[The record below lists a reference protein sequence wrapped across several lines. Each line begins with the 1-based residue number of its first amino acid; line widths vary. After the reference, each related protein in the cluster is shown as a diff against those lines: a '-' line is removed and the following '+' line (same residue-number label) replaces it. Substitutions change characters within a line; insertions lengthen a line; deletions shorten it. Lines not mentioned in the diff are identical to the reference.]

1 MSSIGLSF
9 GESLADE
16 RPRSLTSAVQERLR
30 ADILSTRLLP
40 GQKLHIAGLA
50 KQFSVSL
57 AAVREA
63 LSRLVADGLVQAS
76 DQRGFRVSPV
86 SPADLADVT
95 QTRIDIEGLAL
106 RRSIERGD
114 AAWLASV
121 EKSSRRSVPFPTP
134 IPTIR
139 PHHYEEWVVRHRIF
153 HRTLVNA
160 CGSQWLLG
168 FRDVLHEQ
176 SERYRRLSI
185 RRDTEKIPQRRG
197 RTRGDRACR
206 AQARCRCRGRGTL
219 EAFHDDHASR
229 RARHTRKRSEVA
241 TPPDRPFEDQ
251 TNQEKTKGNV
261 TMKITRRHI
270 LATITAATLL
280 GASAIAQAADTVRIG
295 LADQDLLADHD
306 RRDGGAPETVREGRH
321 QGRADDLSQRRRDVR
336 GDGGG
341 RRRRHPRRHLA
352 GVGRTQEGRELQG
365 ASPTPPW
372 AITAGS

>member
-86 SPADLADVT
+86 SPADLRDVT
-95 QTRIDIEGLAL
+95 QTRVDIEGLAL

-121 EKSSRRSVPFPTP
+121 EKSFAALCAVPHTYPDDPT
-134 IPTIR
+134 
-139 PHHYEEWVVRHRIF
+139 HHYEEWVVRHRVF

-185 RRDTEKIPQRRG
+185 RDVSNVRDVEAEHAAIVEAALRRDADAAVAALARHFSTTMRFVERNVPKIP
-197 RTRGDRACR
+197 
-206 AQARCRCRGRGTL
+206 
-219 EAFHDDHASR
+219 
-229 RARHTRKRSEVA
+229 EVNG
-241 TPPDRPFEDQ
+241 F
-251 TNQEKTKGNV
+251 K
-261 TMKITRRHI
+261 
-270 LATITAATLL
+270 
-280 GASAIAQAADTVRIG
+280 
-295 LADQDLLADHD
+295 
-306 RRDGGAPETVREGRH
+306 
-321 QGRADDLSQRRRDVR
+321 
-336 GDGGG
+336 
-341 RRRRHPRRHLA
+341 
-352 GVGRTQEGRELQG
+352 
-365 ASPTPPW
+365 
-372 AITAGS
+372 

>member
-9 GESLADE
+9 GDSTAED

-86 SPADLADVT
+86 SLADLKDVT

-114 AAWLASV
+114 QDWLASV
-121 EKSSRRSVPFPTP
+121 EAAWDSLKAVPYRFPDDPSV
-134 IPTIR
+134 
-139 PHHYEEWVVRHRIF
+139 HYEVWVVRHRIF
-153 HRTLVNA
+153 HRALVNA
-160 CGSQWLLG
+160 CGSPWLLG

-185 RRDTEKIPQRRG
+185 RREVG
-197 RTRGDRACR
+197 RPRDV
-206 AQARCRCRGRGTL
+206 
-219 EAFHDDHASR
+219 EAEHA
-229 RARHTRKRSEVA
+229 AIVDAVLKRDADAAVAALSHHFSITMEFVELAAPRISEVSG
-241 TPPDRPFEDQ
+241 T
-251 TNQEKTKGNV
+251 T
-261 TMKITRRHI
+261 
-270 LATITAATLL
+270 
-280 GASAIAQAADTVRIG
+280 
-295 LADQDLLADHD
+295 
-306 RRDGGAPETVREGRH
+306 
-321 QGRADDLSQRRRDVR
+321 
-336 GDGGG
+336 
-341 RRRRHPRRHLA
+341 
-352 GVGRTQEGRELQG
+352 
-365 ASPTPPW
+365 
-372 AITAGS
+372 